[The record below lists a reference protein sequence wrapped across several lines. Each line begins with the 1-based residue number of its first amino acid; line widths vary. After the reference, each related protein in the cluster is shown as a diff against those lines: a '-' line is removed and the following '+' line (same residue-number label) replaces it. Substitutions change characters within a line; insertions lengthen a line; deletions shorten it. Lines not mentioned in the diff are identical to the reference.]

1 MIEIELNKIKKNYGL
16 KNILDGFS
24 LELKTGERVALIGQN
39 GSGKSTI
46 LKIIAK
52 QESVDSGTINIR
64 NGAKI
69 GILNQIYENEKEDI
83 SVEKFLYKSF
93 EEILKVEKKLNKLET
108 QMSTE
113 VNADKLEKIINEYG
127 RMQERFSLMGGYEIQ
142 ERFNKICS
150 RFYINKELLKQS
162 YNLLSGGEKTRVNLA
177 KLLLTQPEILLLDE
191 PTNHLD
197 IHSLEFLEELILK
210 YKGTVLI
217 VSHDRYF
224 LDKVINKTVLL
235 ENGKE
240 NIYYGNYSYFLKE
253 DERRTLAQFENY
265 KNQQKQIE
273 RMKESILTLRKFG
286 DLAGNE
292 MFFKRA
298 KNIEKRLEKME
309 IIDRDVVELC
319 RKIRKDEDNTITPV
333 IVVSSKSG
341 KEHRVRILQ
350 ESIEYFIKKP
360 VDEQY
365 LYYTVKNLNRLLS
378 SNRRVSPL
386 TGLPG
391 NVQIH
396 AELKKR
402 ILRQEPFCVLYV
414 DLDNFKAY
422 NDVYGFLK
430 GDEIIEF
437 TAETIIKMVHSDE
450 LENTFVGHIGGD
462 DFVAIV
468 PGTNCE
474 KLCQNIISYFDK
486 NVERYFTEADIEKGY
501 IEVANR
507 KGIIEQF
514 PLTSVSIGVVVSD
527 VGRFHN
533 ILEIGEIGAQ
543 VKHAA
548 KSVMGSSYAVDRRNL

>member
-1 MIEIELNKIKKNYGL
+1 MVQEIYIIDDDDSSIVIFRELFRNDPEYKFISVKTEQIDIAL
-16 KNILDGFS
+16 KNIPS
-24 LELKTGERVALIGQN
+24 LIV
-39 GSGKSTI
+39 
-46 LKIIAK
+46 
-52 QESVDSGTINIR
+52 
-64 NGAKI
+64 
-69 GILNQIYENEKEDI
+69 
-83 SVEKFLYKSF
+83 
-93 EEILKVEKKLNKLET
+93 
-108 QMSTE
+108 
-113 VNADKLEKIINEYG
+113 INED
-127 RMQERFSLMGGYEIQ
+127 
-142 ERFNKICS
+142 
-150 RFYINKELLKQS
+150 
-162 YNLLSGGEKTRVNLA
+162 A
-177 KLLLTQPEILLLDE
+177 
-191 PTNHLD
+191 
-197 IHSLEFLEELILK
+197 
-210 YKGTVLI
+210 
-217 VSHDRYF
+217 
-224 LDKVINKTVLL
+224 
-235 ENGKE
+235 
-240 NIYYGNYSYFLKE
+240 
-253 DERRTLAQFENY
+253 
-265 KNQQKQIE
+265 
-273 RMKESILTLRKFG
+273 
-286 DLAGNE
+286 
-292 MFFKRA
+292 
-298 KNIEKRLEKME
+298 
-309 IIDRDVVELC
+309 IDRDVVELC

-333 IVVSSKSG
+333 IVVSSKSE

-360 VDEQY
+360 VD
-365 LYYTVKNLNRLLS
+365 
-378 SNRRVSPL
+378 
-386 TGLPG
+386 
-391 NVQIH
+391 VQIH

-437 TAETIIKMVHSDE
+437 TAETIVKMVHSDE